1 MNDFT
6 LGIVVFVVAT
16 SVVALF
22 MVGALNRAR
31 QEGVTG
37 RALLWRLAPY
47 LVADLALTAVFV
59 VWLLGRV

>member
-6 LGIVVFVVAT
+6 LGIVVFVAAT

-37 RALLWRLAPY
+37 QALLGRLVPY
-47 LVADLALTAVFV
+47 LVADLALTIVFV